1 MKKIVTFLVA
11 YFILVT
17 SFFAQN
23 EKLSNRVLTVDDAV
37 MLAADNNISLQ
48 RQKISVDLSK
58 KRSDFSWNSVSP
70 SIRASGSYSL
80 PFDNTDKWTMGASVS
95 LSMNLTPSLYT
106 SIRGAKMNY
115 EQGILNYEAAVR
127 TVELNVRKL
136 FYNLLYTKEYLNLL
150 QRNMDTAKQ
159 RYNLNKDKYN
169 RGQLSELDLFSSQ
182 YNYESMIPT
191 FESAQI
197 SYDNSI
203 ASFKQTLGIAQN
215 VEIELS
221 GNLEDYDFIEE
232 ITIDTAIDEI
242 PSVKAI
248 QAQIDSAKNQLLATR
263 FTAWGPSISLSY
275 SYGKQNSLPIMRIGD
290 ISWSTTGNALGV
302 SVSIPLDGYLPWST
316 GALSVAAQKATL
328 KDLQLQLENQKTTA
342 EISIQNSAKS
352 IMQAQSQ
359 LDLRIKNVELAQ
371 KTYDMTLNAYNHG
384 SRDLLTLQNAADS
397 LMSAKINLMQQKF
410 TLISAVLDL
419 ENTLGI
425 PFGTLGTK

>member
-1 MKKIVTFLVA
+1 MKKNVTFLVA

-275 SYGKQNSLPIMRIGD
+275 SYGKNSLPIMGIGD
-290 ISWSTTGNALGV
+290 RSWSTTGNALGV

>member
-275 SYGKQNSLPIMRIGD
+275 SYGKNSLPIMGIGD
-290 ISWSTTGNALGV
+290 RSWSTTGNALGV